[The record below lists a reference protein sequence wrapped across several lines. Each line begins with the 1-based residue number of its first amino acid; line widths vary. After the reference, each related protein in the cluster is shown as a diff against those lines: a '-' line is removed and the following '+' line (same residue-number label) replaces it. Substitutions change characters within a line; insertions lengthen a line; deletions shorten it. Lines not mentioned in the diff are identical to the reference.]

1 MMALTIN
8 TNLSSLV
15 VQLSLKKSTLDL
27 NHALEQMSTG
37 YRINSAKDDAAG
49 YAVATKMNIDL
60 SSYRVVSDNASIGL
74 DMVRNANS
82 YLSIMSDSLS
92 RLRDLSIQAQ
102 NGTYGSDSISAI
114 TREANELISELYRLK
129 SSAEYNGKKLFSSS
143 GDATNGGKD
152 LKLNSQGFLE
162 EVNIRDTS
170 SMTKFS
176 SVDENMTINS
186 GTYSISTAD
195 ELAKFAR
202 MVISGKI
209 TDGEFVLANDI
220 DLSSYSSGAGWTPIG
235 NYTNPFRGTFD
246 GNGHTISGLYTN
258 ISGSHAGLFSHVARK
273 NDGTYSSIKNLRIE
287 NANVKGSRAG
297 ILVGEANSTLITN
310 CYVSGTIQGSDN
322 AGGIIGSGGDA
333 YTTYCYADVDVSAGL
348 SAGGISGANNYSTS
362 SYCYVVGTVTGIS
375 GVGGIAGWGEVS
387 GCRSSAVVSGET
399 DVGGI
404 TGRYNNPVSDC
415 YFSGTVSGNSN
426 VGGICGR
433 VYQQP
438 VTYSNN
444 IVTGQVSGISNVGLM
459 IGQAQSQATVQ
470 NNYYD
475 SSLSAG
481 LPLVGGGTFQE
492 SNNIDMSMG
501 TSFYLQIG
509 INSDKYSGLTFNT
522 YISLPGLNDLT
533 GDGIMRADF
542 LDKVDSCLSA
552 INLKQSELGAVE
564 NRLESVLDS
573 LQVSIENTTSS
584 LSTIKDA
591 DIAKVSSEFIRAQ
604 ILQQASATLLAT
616 ANQLPSVALG
626 LL

>member
-1 MMALTIN
+1 MT
-8 TNLSSLV
+8 
-15 VQLSLKKSTLDL
+15 
-27 NHALEQMSTG
+27 TG

-60 SSYRVVSDNASIGL
+60 SSYRVVKDNASIGL

-143 GDATNGGKD
+143 ADATNDGKD

-162 EVNIRDTS
+162 EVNVRDTS
-170 SMTKFS
+170 SMTKLS
-176 SVDENMTINS
+176 SVDENTTING

-195 ELAKFAR
+195 ELAKLAR
-202 MVISGKI
+202 MVNSGKVS
-209 TDGEFVLANDI
+209 GAEFVLANDI

-235 NYTNPFRGTFD
+235 TNANRFKGTFD
-246 GNGHTISGLYTN
+246 GNGYTISNLYINCTSGSDDIGFIGYANGSTIKNLNFDNLYIKSTINLNCGGIVASATGTTIQNCSLQGSIDAYNISNRATGGVVGGCYGCDTISCYADINIKSNYSVGGIVGSNNYSSSTNCYTTGTISG
-258 ISGSHAGLFSHVARK
+258 K
-273 NDGTYSSIKNLRIE
+273 
-287 NANVKGSRAG
+287 
-297 ILVGEANSTLITN
+297 
-310 CYVSGTIQGSDN
+310 
-322 AGGIIGSGGDA
+322 DA
-333 YTTYCYADVDVSAGL
+333 
-348 SAGGISGANNYSTS
+348 
-362 SYCYVVGTVTGIS
+362 
-375 GVGGIAGWGEVS
+375 VGGIAGWGSVS
-387 GCRSSAVVSGET
+387 GCRSSAVISGET

-404 TGRYNNPVSDC
+404 TGRLNNPVSDC

-426 VGGICGR
+426 VGGISGR
-433 VYQQP
+433 VYQQS

-444 IVTGQVSGISNVGLM
+444 IVTGQVSGVSNVGLM
-459 IGQAQSQATVQ
+459 IGQAQSQATLQ

-481 LPLVGGGTFQE
+481 LPLLGGGTFQE
-492 SNNIDMSMG
+492 LNNNDMSMG

-542 LDKVDSCLSA
+542 LDKVDSCLRA

-591 DIAKVSSEFIRAQ
+591 DIANVSSDFIRAQ
-604 ILQQASATLLAT
+604 ILQQASASLLAT
-616 ANQLPSVALG
+616 ANQSPSIALG